1 MLLVSHWWVHGEQ
14 VREEAEELWQTGL
27 GSTSTVVLSVKLPAA
42 PVAVSN
48 TVLMAS
54 TFCSSSLMPASDRE
68 MSCSSPAPAARS

>member
-1 MLLVSHWWVHGEQ
+1 MLQLSHWWVQGERM
-14 VREEAEELWQTGL
+14 REGAEELWQTGW

-68 MSCSSPAPAARS
+68 MSCLSPAPASRS